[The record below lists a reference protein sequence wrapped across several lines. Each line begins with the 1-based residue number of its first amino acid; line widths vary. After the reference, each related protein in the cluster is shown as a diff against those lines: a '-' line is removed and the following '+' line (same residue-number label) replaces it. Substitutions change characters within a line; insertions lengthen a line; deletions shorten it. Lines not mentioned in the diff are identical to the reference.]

1 MLFLEGCP
9 NRDLAESRV
18 RLAAGRLGLPVMV
31 RTHLVSSPGEAQD
44 LGFRG
49 SPTLSVEGHDLF
61 PGDRSASWTACRLYP
76 TECGLEGAPSV
87 TALEDALSKL

>member
-9 NRDLAESRV
+9 SRHLAESRL
-18 RLAAGRLGLPVMV
+18 RLAAGRLGLPVIV
-31 RTHLVSSPGEAQD
+31 RSHLVTSAGEAQD

-49 SPTLSVEGHDLF
+49 SPTLSVNGHDLF
-61 PGDRSASWTACRLYP
+61 PGDPSASWTACRLYP

-87 TALEDALSKL
+87 TALKEALSKV